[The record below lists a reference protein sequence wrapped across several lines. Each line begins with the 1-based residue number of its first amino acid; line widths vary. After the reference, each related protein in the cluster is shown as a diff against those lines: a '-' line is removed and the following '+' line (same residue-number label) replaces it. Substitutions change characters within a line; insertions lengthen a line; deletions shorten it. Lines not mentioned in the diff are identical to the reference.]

1 MRQEDYFELLVYMI
15 TSAAGLK
22 GEPKIYGPLR
32 MIEASERLCSL
43 MLKEDPDNPDL
54 KELRDEYES
63 AIITEAL
70 RQTHRLNAAAEKLS
84 MSPQKLQYRLERLGL
99 KENQKNL
106 IK

>member
-54 KELRDEYES
+54 KELRE
-63 AIITEAL
+63 IIETGSRKPHPMRKASI
-70 RQTHRLNAAAEKLS
+70 RCSRMRLQS
-84 MSPQKLQYRLERLGL
+84 W
-99 KENQKNL
+99 
-106 IK
+106 

>member
-54 KELRDEYES
+54 KELREIIEPGKQKTTSDEEGFYQM
-63 AIITEAL
+63 L
-70 RQTHRLNAAAEKLS
+70 QDAAAKLVD
-84 MSPQKLQYRLERLGL
+84 MV
-99 KENQKNL
+99 
-106 IK
+106 

>member
-1 MRQEDYFELLVYMI
+1 MRQEDYFELLVYMS

-54 KELRDEYES
+54 KELREIIETGKQKTTSDEEGFYQM
-63 AIITEAL
+63 L
-70 RQTHRLNAAAEKLS
+70 QDAAAKLVD
-84 MSPQKLQYRLERLGL
+84 MV
-99 KENQKNL
+99 
-106 IK
+106 

>member
-54 KELRDEYES
+54 KELRE
-63 AIITEAL
+63 II
-70 RQTHRLNAAAEKLS
+70 EKMCIRDRDFAVSTTFGTASRSSSWL
-84 MSPQKLQYRLERLGL
+84 
-99 KENQKNL
+99 
-106 IK
+106 

>member
-54 KELRDEYES
+54 KELREISETGKQKTTSDEEGFYQM
-63 AIITEAL
+63 L
-70 RQTHRLNAAAEKLS
+70 QDAAAKLVD
-84 MSPQKLQYRLERLGL
+84 MV
-99 KENQKNL
+99 
-106 IK
+106 

>member
-54 KELRDEYES
+54 KELREIIETGKQKTPSDEEGFYQM
-63 AIITEAL
+63 L
-70 RQTHRLNAAAEKLS
+70 QDAAAKLVD
-84 MSPQKLQYRLERLGL
+84 MV
-99 KENQKNL
+99 
-106 IK
+106 